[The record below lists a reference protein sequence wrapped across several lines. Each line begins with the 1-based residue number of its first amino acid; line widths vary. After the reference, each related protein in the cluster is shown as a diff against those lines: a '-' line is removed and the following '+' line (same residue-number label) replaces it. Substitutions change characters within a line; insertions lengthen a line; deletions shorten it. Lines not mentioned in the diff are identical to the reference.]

1 MFLCHVGVTIV
12 SAAPTEGP
20 LLNRLI
26 KYTQMAVT
34 TAEEFAFLHVGRGSS
49 LSSSYPEIFHC
60 QTTPV
65 LCCGELNVPLLTAQ
79 HLPSILSGLSCFLPP
94 QPLPFCSTLSLR

>member
-34 TAEEFAFLHVGRGSS
+34 TAEEFAFLRVGRGSS
-49 LSSSYPEIFHC
+49 NPF
-60 QTTPV
+60 
-65 LCCGELNVPLLTAQ
+65 LLVT
-79 HLPSILSGLSCFLPP
+79 LRYSTVK
-94 QPLPFCSTLSLR
+94 QPLYCAAGS